1 MNDLVIIQTTQG
13 LAQYLLSETNT
24 TIPVSFDL
32 LQNVEMTDSINYEI
46 YTVCCNRKKLCNFYL
61 YNILG

>member
-13 LAQYLLSETNT
+13 LAQYLLSETNP

-32 LQNVEMTDSINYEI
+32 PQNVERTDSINYVIGFAVIEKN
-46 YTVCCNRKKLCNFYL
+46 YATVDF
-61 YNILG
+61 ITF